1 LIIRV
6 MTDED
11 SYAHSLPGR
20 PVEEWKK
27 LPDHLAAVAKRAACF
42 AAPFGWAGAARV
54 AGALHDIGKCSVEF
68 AEYIKRCSAG
78 EEGLRG
84 PDHSTAGARIAE
96 KTYPFPFGR
105 FLSHIIAGHHAG
117 TGGKPVVWLTA
128 DQHTFH
134 HAKHPDKK
142 MRKPD
147 AVLLTILIN
156 WKEPKLR
163 HYMSWLDPRK
173 K

>member
-1 LIIRV
+1 
-6 MTDED
+6 
-11 SYAHSLPGR
+11 
-20 PVEEWKK
+20 
-27 LPDHLAAVAKRAACF
+27 
-42 AAPFGWAGAARV
+42 
-54 AGALHDIGKCSVEF
+54 
-68 AEYIKRCSAG
+68 
-78 EEGLRG
+78 
-84 PDHSTAGARIAE
+84 
-96 KTYPFPFGR
+96 
-105 FLSHIIAGHHAG
+105 
-117 TGGKPVVWLTA
+117 VVWLTA

>member
-1 LIIRV
+1 MTKFELRRAVAACRPSRIKELI
-6 MTDED
+6 EN
-11 SYAHSLPGR
+11 
-20 PVEEWKK
+20 
-27 LPDHLAAVAKRAACF
+27 LPDLA
-42 AAPFGWAGAARV
+42 
-54 AGALHDIGKCSVEF
+54 LLVE
-68 AEYIKRCSAG
+68 RLLWPS
-78 EEGLRG
+78 
-84 PDHSTAGARIAE
+84 S
-96 KTYPFPFGR
+96 
-105 FLSHIIAGHHAG
+105 G